1 MRPVWDAVVAPIRLF
16 APVMSSFQVF
26 REHKAQR
33 LLIVVILL
41 ALYLKDEMN
50 LHKYRQYGIEGGAGK
65 KQVISPLRR
74 SDDSQAHI

>member
-1 MRPVWDAVVAPIRLF
+1 MRPVWDAVVAPIRLS

-26 REHKAQR
+26 HEHKAQR

-41 ALYLKDEMN
+41 ALYLKDETN
-50 LHKYRQYGIEGGAGK
+50 LHKHIQHGIEGGVRN
-65 KQVISPLRR
+65 KQEISPFRR